1 MVLMTNLSFVGAKI
15 ALLVD
20 QDILVLRRDDV
31 PHIPWPNAV
40 DLPGGGSE
48 PGETPLECALRE
60 TKEEISIS
68 VSPDAVVWE
77 RSFPEG
83 GLGPEIAWFFIAR
96 IGSDLADQIRIG
108 DEGQATWKEPI
119 STFLAREDAIP
130 FLQDRLLIFL
140 EESGVDQR

>member
-1 MVLMTNLSFVGAKI
+1 MTEVTFVGAKI

-31 PHIPWPNAV
+31 PQIPWPNAV
-40 DLPGGGSE
+40 DLPGGGAE
-48 PGETPLECALRE
+48 PGETPIECALRE
-60 TKEEISIS
+60 TKEEISIT
-68 VSPDAVVWE
+68 VSADAVIWE
-77 RSFPEG
+77 RSFHEG
-83 GLGPEIAWFFIAR
+83 GFGPEIAWFFVAR
-96 IGSDLADQIRIG
+96 IGADLADQIRIG

-119 STFLAREDAIP
+119 LTFLAREDAIP

>member
-1 MVLMTNLSFVGAKI
+1 MDLMTNLSFVGAKI

-31 PHIPWPNAV
+31 PNIPWPNAV

-60 TKEEISIS
+60 TNEEISIS

>member
-1 MVLMTNLSFVGAKI
+1 MDLMTDLSFVGAKI

-31 PHIPWPNAV
+31 PDIPWPNAV

-48 PGETPLECALRE
+48 PGETPIECALRE
-60 TKEEISIS
+60 TLEEISIQVPKES
-68 VSPDAVVWE
+68 VIWE

-83 GLGPEIAWFFIAR
+83 GVGPKIAWFFVAR
-96 IGSDLADQIRIG
+96 IGSDQADQIRIG
-108 DEGQATWKEPI
+108 NEGQATWREPV
-119 STFLAREDAIP
+119 STFLARDDAIP
-130 FLQDRLLIFL
+130 FLQDRVLIFL

>member
-1 MVLMTNLSFVGAKI
+1 MDLMTNLSFVGAKI